1 MRLNK
6 YVANA
11 TGHSRRAADELI
23 AGGRIMVN
31 NRPGVL
37 GQQVSESDLIELDG
51 QKLSPAKFI
60 YLMLNKPPGYVSSRR
75 GQNAPTI
82 YELLPEQY
90 RSLKS
95 VGRLDKDSS
104 GLLLLS
110 NDGDFTNR
118 MTHPTFGKTKVYE
131 VQLNNPLDAG
141 QRTRLENGVGLED
154 GPSRLQILQEV
165 GEHLVLAMSEGRNRQ
180 IRRSFAALGLNVVG
194 LHRTRFGPY
203 SLNKLQSGKYQEV
216 QKYE

>member
-11 TGHSRRAADELI
+11 TGHSRRSADELI
-23 AGGRIMVN
+23 ASGRIAVN
-31 NRPGVL
+31 NRLGVL

-51 QKLSPAKFI
+51 QALSPAEFI

-82 YELLPEQY
+82 YELLPEHY
-90 RSLKS
+90 HSLKT

-118 MTHPTFGKTKVYE
+118 MTHPSFGKAKVYE
-131 VQLNNPLDAG
+131 VTLDEPLDAV
-141 QRTRLENGVGLED
+141 QRERIQKGVELED
-154 GPSRLQILQEV
+154 GPSRLQIIREE
-165 GEHLVLAMSEGRNRQ
+165 GKHLVLSMSEGRNRQ
-180 IRRSFAALGLNVVG
+180 IRRSFAALGLNVIR
-194 LHRTRFGPY
+194 LHRTQFGPY
-203 SLNKLQSGKYQEV
+203 SLDKLQSGEYQEV
-216 QKYE
+216 KKA